1 MSLENL
7 PIDVFLNFLPYLKLP
22 DILSLS
28 IVSKETKVL
37 GSDNQ
42 VWRELYI
49 RKKKEEFYDKENS
62 MIRKRVSSP
71 TGFKPDM
78 DIENPVHVSLFIE
91 NTSYVT
97 FDIFHVS
104 RAGRYNRFREKKFG
118 KVRPRDTRI
127 IRSYVNHRWLII
139 PRKDHRTNE
148 VYQSK
153 GFLIKSTDIFVF
165 PVKLVKQDGE
175 TKEYENAVHVIVGDP
190 YDTNTAKEL
199 VDKSLPKNPRNFK
212 DFKKMVLRS
221 YIPKVKQNL
230 VRSRKMIDASEVV
243 LQKNKNKLEQLQ
255 NTVSLQELGIDE
267 EKKRIKKMK
276 RFVKVVQKM

>member
-7 PIDVFLNFLPYLKLP
+7 PVDLFINFLPYLKLTA
-22 DILSLS
+22 ILSLS

-42 VWRELYI
+42 VWREMYI
-49 RKKKEEFYDKENS
+49 RKKKEEFYEKENT

-78 DIENPVHVSLFIE
+78 DTDHPVHVYLFIV
-91 NTSYVT
+91 NTSDVT
-97 FDIFHVS
+97 FDIFHVN
-104 RAGRYNRFREKKFG
+104 RVGRYVRFREKKFG
-118 KVRPRDTRI
+118 KVGPRDTMI

-139 PRKDHRTNE
+139 PRKNHKTNE

-153 GFLIKSTDIFVF
+153 GFFIKSTDILLQ
-165 PVKLVKQDGE
+165 PVTLVKQDGE
-175 TKEYENAVHVIVGDP
+175 TKIYENVFRVSVGDS
-190 YDTNTAKEL
+190 YDSETAKKV

-212 DFKKMVLRS
+212 DFKKIVLRS
-221 YIPKVKQNL
+221 YIPKVKKNL
-230 VRSRKMIDASEVV
+230 VKSKKMLDASKVV

-255 NTVSLQELGIDE
+255 NTVSLQEQEIDE
-267 EKKRIKKMK
+267 EKKRTKKMK
-276 RFVKVVQKM
+276 RFVKIVQKM